1 MKFALITFRYS
12 VDTHIGATAGPDAL
26 LHAGLVDIL
35 RNEGHEIFGPLHTEL
50 SADEETAYGAWNRI
64 GLANAQLA
72 RLVSQAI
79 AAQTFPL
86 VLESNCYAALG
97 ALAGLQSS
105 ATEASVRLGMVWI
118 DAHGDCNTPDTTLSG
133 MLSGMPVAMA
143 TGMCLH
149 RLRRQAGLD
158 PPIAPRNV
166 VMVCVRA
173 IDPLER
179 ELIDNAGIEI
189 VPVPDIKG
197 DCRQMQAAMK
207 RLSEAVDLIYV
218 HFDVDALDPS
228 ELAQLRLTEP
238 NGPKA
243 TELAAA
249 VTAIMAYP
257 KAAAFGVADINPE
270 RDVDGLIIQSALAVI
285 KGTINGLASRE

>member
-26 LHAGLVDIL
+26 LDAGLAKML
-35 RNEGHEIFGPLHTEL
+35 RNEGHEIQGPVHTEL
-50 SADEETAYGAWNRI
+50 SADEEMAYGAWNRI
-64 GLANAQLA
+64 GLANARLA
-72 RLVSQAI
+72 PLVSQAI
-79 AAQTFPL
+79 ATQAFPL

-97 ALAGLQSS
+97 VLAGLQAS
-105 ATEASVRLGMVWI
+105 ANKVPVRLGMVWI
-118 DAHGDCNTPDTTLSG
+118 DAHGDCNTPETSLSG

-158 PPIAPRNV
+158 PPIAPRDV

-189 VPVPDIKG
+189 VAVADIQG
-197 DCRQMQAAMK
+197 DCHQLQAAMK
-207 RLSEAVDLIYV
+207 RLSKAVDLIYV

-243 TELAAA
+243 TELASAL
-249 VTAIMAYP
+249 TAIMTYP
-257 KAAAFGVADINPE
+257 KAVAFGVSDINPE
-270 RDVDGLIIQSALAVI
+270 RDVDGQIIRSAIAVI
-285 KGTINGLASRE
+285 RGTLNGLARRL

>member
-1 MKFALITFRYS
+1 VKFALITFRYS

-26 LHAGLVDIL
+26 LNSGLADLL
-35 RNEGHEIFGPLHTEL
+35 RDEGHEILGPLHTEL
-50 SADEETAYGAWNRI
+50 TAEEKMAYGAWNRI

-72 RLVSQAI
+72 RLVFQAI
-79 AAQTFPL
+79 RNQAFPL

-97 ALAGLQSS
+97 VLAGLQSS
-105 ATEASVRLGMVWI
+105 VTQTSAHLGMVWI
-118 DAHGDCNTPDTTLSG
+118 DAHGDCNTPETTMSG

-158 PPIAPRNV
+158 PPIAPHNV

-173 IDPLER
+173 NDPLEK
-179 ELIDNAGIEI
+179 ELIDNAGVEI
-189 VPVPDIKG
+189 VPVADIKG
-197 DCRQMQAAMK
+197 DCRQLQAAMK

-228 ELAQLRLTEP
+228 ELANLRLTEP
-238 NGPKA
+238 DGPRR

-249 VTAIMAYP
+249 VKMIMAHP

-270 RDVDGLIIQSALAVI
+270 RDVDGQIIQSAFTVI
-285 KGTINGLASRE
+285 RGAIEGRPSRV